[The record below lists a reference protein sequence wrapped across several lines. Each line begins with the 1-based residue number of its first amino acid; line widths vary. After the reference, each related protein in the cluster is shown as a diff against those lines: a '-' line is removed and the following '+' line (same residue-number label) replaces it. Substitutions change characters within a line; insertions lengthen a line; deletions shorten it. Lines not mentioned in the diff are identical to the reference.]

1 MPSILAFFN
10 ENKSAHNCM
19 LEVKKNIKQSTRV
32 YTVAQHEY
40 KETNQDTH
48 FAQEKAQKSKI
59 STKVGGILGL
69 LVGIAFAV
77 AVEVDLF
84 SSMSTFAGVFF
95 IVIASAA
102 AGSLIGIFVL
112 SATDKISKKNSSYKE
127 ERGELI
133 LIVENPG
140 EDKDKIVAIIEKYN
154 PDKIKVY

>member
-10 ENKSAHNCM
+10 DNKSAHNCM
-19 LEVKKNIKQSTRV
+19 LDVKKNIKQSTRV

-40 KETNQDTH
+40 KEATNDTH
-48 FAQEKAQKSKI
+48 FAQVQAQKSRI
-59 STKVGGILGL
+59 STKVGGFLGL
-69 LVGIAFAV
+69 LIGVAFAV

-84 SSMSTFAGVFF
+84 SSMSTFAGILF

-102 AGSLIGIFVL
+102 AGSLIGLFVL
-112 SATDKISKKNSSYKE
+112 SATDKLSKKNESFKE

-133 LIVENPG
+133 LIVEKPG
-140 EDKDKIVAIIEKYN
+140 DDKDKIVSIIEKYK

>member
-1 MPSILAFFN
+1 
-10 ENKSAHNCM
+10 
-19 LEVKKNIKQSTRV
+19 
-32 YTVAQHEY
+32 
-40 KETNQDTH
+40 
-48 FAQEKAQKSKI
+48 
-59 STKVGGILGL
+59 
-69 LVGIAFAV
+69 
-77 AVEVDLF
+77 
-84 SSMSTFAGVFF
+84 MSTFAGVFF